1 MALLLMWAL
10 NFEWS
15 HRQELTSSSQTSLRV
30 SGCVRLRVSNTFL
43 GRAHASPEGPLAALF
58 HIIFMLNFLVPP
70 EEPPVAG
77 SDFRKEY
84 STVKLFLRWPRPR
97 LHTNNSRKQK
107 RTTPRKVMQ
116 PIAVETKMVV
126 RSKVNLRKTRVL
138 FRFVSLK
145 NSPLYS
151 ERLRKKAE
159 AASSGWPRTVSVAK

>member
-1 MALLLMWAL
+1 MSEENHDWQH
-10 NFEWS
+10 F
-15 HRQELTSSSQTSLRV
+15 QTFSSY
-30 SGCVRLRVSNTFL
+30 RLCGFVCVSNTFM
-43 GRAHASPEGPLAALF
+43 GRAHASPKGPLAALF

-70 EEPPVAG
+70 EVPEVAG
-77 SDFRKEY
+77 SDFLNEY

-97 LHTNNSRKQK
+97 LHTNNNRKQK
-107 RTTPRKVMQ
+107 STTPRKVIH

-126 RSKVNLRKTRVL
+126 KSKVNLRKTRVL
-138 FRFVSLK
+138 FIFVSLK

>member
-1 MALLLMWAL
+1 MLC
-10 NFEWS
+10 FK
-15 HRQELTSSSQTSLRV
+15 TLRV
-30 SGCVRLRVSNTFL
+30 SICVRLVSSNTFL
-43 GRAHASPEGPLAALF
+43 ERAHASPEGPLAALF
-58 HIIFMLNFLVPP
+58 HIIFILNFLVPP
-70 EEPPVAG
+70 DEPPVAG
-77 SDFRKEY
+77 SDFRNEY

-138 FRFVSLK
+138 FIFVSLK
-145 NSPLYS
+145 NSLLYS

-159 AASSGWPRTVSVAK
+159 AESRGWPRTVSVAK

>member
-1 MALLLMWAL
+1 MAVC
-10 NFEWS
+10 
-15 HRQELTSSSQTSLRV
+15 V
-30 SGCVRLRVSNTFL
+30 SVCVKHVL

-107 RTTPRKVMQ
+107 RTTPKKVMQ

-145 NSPLYS
+145 KSPLYS

-159 AASSGWPRTVSVAK
+159 AASSG

>member
-1 MALLLMWAL
+1 M
-10 NFEWS
+10 
-15 HRQELTSSSQTSLRV
+15 SLRE
-30 SGCVRLRVSNTFL
+30 SDTFL

-70 EEPPVAG
+70 EVPPVAG
-77 SDFRKEY
+77 SDFLKEY

-138 FRFVSLK
+138 FRLVSFR
-145 NSPLYS
+145 NSLLYS
-151 ERLRKKAE
+151 ERLRKKAD
-159 AASSGWPRTVSVAK
+159 AASSG